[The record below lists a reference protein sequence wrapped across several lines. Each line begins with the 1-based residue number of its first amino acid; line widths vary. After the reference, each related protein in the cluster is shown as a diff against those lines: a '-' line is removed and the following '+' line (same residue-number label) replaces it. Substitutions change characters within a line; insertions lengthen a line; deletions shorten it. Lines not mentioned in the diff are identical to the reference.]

1 MDRMDAVETEGPA
14 IPSEHVAAQAEID
27 LVMPAEYVAHRD
39 GPGDASAGGLPAALA
54 RYDAAFARVAREA
67 ENTDVADRPAV
78 WHVYNMGLVVKTPK
92 TLFSV
97 DLCHRDA
104 QKLAPRLDFALITHN
119 HDDHYTMPFLA
130 CMNGAGKTV
139 VSNFD
144 ANGGALRSGKGFGG
158 GYTRAE
164 KTFSFADVSVK
175 TSLSDHNGYLV
186 DFTTAFEIEVNGFR
200 VYHTGDSGNVA
211 KLNPAHA
218 PDLWIV
224 HPYCGLAVADGVRKF
239 RPKKTV
245 LAHLNELGH
254 ARGRWRWTYA
264 DGFRVAEQVRAAGG
278 DAVVPLWG
286 ERLV

>member
-1 MDRMDAVETEGPA
+1 MSHESV
-14 IPSEHVAAQAEID
+14 QAEID
-27 LVMPAEYVAHRD
+27 LVTPAEYVAHRD
-39 GPGDASAGGLPAALA
+39 GLDGASAGKLPAALA
-54 RYDAAFARVAREA
+54 RYDVAFARVAREA
-67 ENTDVADRPAV
+67 ESTVVADRPAV
-78 WHVYNMGLVVKTPK
+78 WYVYNMGLVVKTQK
-92 TLFSV
+92 VLFSV

-104 QKLAPRLDFALITHN
+104 PKLAPKLDFALITHN
-119 HDDHYTMPFLA
+119 HDDHCTQPFLERL
-130 CMNGAGKTV
+130 NGTGKTV

-144 ANGGALRSGKGFGG
+144 ANGGALRAKSRFGG
-158 GYTRAE
+158 GYTRAA

-200 VYHTGDSGNVA
+200 IYHTGDSGNLA
-211 KLNPAHA
+211 KLNPSAP

-239 RPKKTV
+239 RPVKTA

-254 ARGRWRWTYA
+254 ARNRWRWTYA
-264 DGFRVAEQVRAAGG
+264 DGFRAAEQVRAAGG

-286 ERLV
+286 DRLV